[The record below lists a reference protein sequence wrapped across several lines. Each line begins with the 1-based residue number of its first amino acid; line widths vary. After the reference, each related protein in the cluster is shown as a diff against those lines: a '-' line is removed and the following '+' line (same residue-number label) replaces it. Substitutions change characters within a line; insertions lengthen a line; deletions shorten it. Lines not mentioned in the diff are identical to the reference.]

1 MNELGKQIVDLL
13 RNAYLGA
20 TVYQDSDTMI
30 RISRAVAA
38 FEADPQ
44 LDLTKVFT
52 EDMIRSIRTESE
64 SPDKLL
70 PDPVPIGKLKDAQWF
85 AVNWPPTLD
94 NVYQRIAV
102 SICGEPGSILVQ
114 SLKDGGQGLVHKEE
128 RVFPITK
135 DRIQSLPDLI
145 EGDIHE
151 Q

>member
-44 LDLTKVFT
+44 LDPQLEITKVFT

-70 PDPVPIGKLKDAQWF
+70 PDPI
-85 AVNWPPTLD
+85 PTLT
-94 NVYQRIAV
+94 
-102 SICGEPGSILVQ
+102 
-114 SLKDGGQGLVHKEE
+114 DGGQRFVYEKKLVS
-128 RVFPITK
+128 PITK
-135 DRIQSLPDLI
+135 DRVQSLPDSI

>member
-13 RNAYLGA
+13 KNAYLGA
-20 TVYQDSDTMI
+20 TVYQDTDTMI

-44 LDLTKVFT
+44 LEITEVFT

-70 PDPVPIGKLKDAQWF
+70 PDPI
-85 AVNWPPTLD
+85 PTLT
-94 NVYQRIAV
+94 
-102 SICGEPGSILVQ
+102 
-114 SLKDGGQGLVHKEE
+114 DGGQGLVHEKKL
-128 RVFPITK
+128 VSPITK
-135 DRIQSLPDLI
+135 DRVQSLPDSI

-151 Q
+151 EK

>member
-13 RNAYLGA
+13 RNVYLGA

-44 LDLTKVFT
+44 LEITKVFT
-52 EDMIRSIRTESE
+52 EDMICSIRTESE

-70 PDPVPIGKLKDAQWF
+70 PDPI
-85 AVNWPPTLD
+85 PT
-94 NVYQRIAV
+94 
-102 SICGEPGSILVQ
+102 
-114 SLKDGGQGLVHKEE
+114 LKDGGQGLVYEKKL
-128 RVFPITK
+128 VSPITK
-135 DRIQSLPDLI
+135 DRVQSLPDSI

-151 Q
+151 EK